1 MHMDNFDNRAIEERP
16 EENFTEVNE
25 SLKQKSQEKEERE
38 ESLSYEIMKD
48 KLEQFI
54 GVSQ

>member
-25 SLKQKSQEKEERE
+25 SLKQKSQEKEELK

>member
-25 SLKQKSQEKEERE
+25 SLKQKSQEKEERK